1 MVTTRRSSMMRKDS
15 QSSTA
20 DRNGGGSEVGNRENE
35 SRQRNIKA
43 VDAVVKETKNERRV
57 SRGKRKKSTQND
69 TSKGST
75 HTTAVEQQIDDN
87 DYNAG
92 SYKNKK
98 CKGDSD
104 QAEHEEQQ
112 QQAEVVKQVVPIPP
126 ADFLVYAD
134 VDENIIDLI
143 SKIYY
148 SNKYYCGEEEFRHVI
163 MPKELYEII
172 PDEYRDRLLADD
184 EWYRLGIRMSPGWH
198 HYELHEPEPHIFL
211 FRRQRTG

>member
-1 MVTTRRSSMMRKDS
+1 MVTTRRSSMMRKNS
-15 QSSTA
+15 QSTA
-20 DRNGGGSEVGNRENE
+20 DRNSGGIEVGNRENE

-43 VDAVVKETKNERRV
+43 VDAVVNQAKNERRV

-87 DYNAG
+87 DYDAE